1 MPEHAIVVLGLV
13 VLLSVVFN
21 LVNGFNDAANTI
33 ATSIATRALTVPAA
47 LALAALFNFAGA
59 LISHKVAYTLA
70 TGIADTEYMDLGV
83 ITAAVSTAIA
93 WNLTTWKYGVPSSSS
108 HALVSALFGAA
119 LVKVVING
127 AGIDVFKWG
136 MLVKIIVALFTSPL
150 FGFAAGY
157 ILFRLIAG
165 TAVGLFPGMAIQR
178 GNRFFARIQVLS
190 AGMMSFAHG
199 SNDAQKTMGLIAL
212 ALYQADAIER
222 FHVPLWVTVIC
233 AVSISAG
240 TMVGGMRIIKTV
252 AKKITDLQPIHGFSA
267 ESGSALVMFVA
278 TYFGMPVS
286 TTHVAISS
294 VVGVGASKTF
304 GKTPGAV
311 VGYILNAWALTIPV
325 TAAAAGVAYLI
336 VIKTGTLIFSLAT
349 APGLAL
355 FIYDSYRTRT
365 APAPGLH

>member
-1 MPEHAIVVLGLV
+1 MPEHTLVVLALV

-21 LVNGFNDAANTI
+21 FINGFNDAANTI

-70 TGIADTEYMDLGV
+70 TGVADPVYMDTGV

-108 HALVSALFGAA
+108 HALVSALFGAVFVKA
-119 LVKVVING
+119 LING
-127 AGIDVFKWG
+127 AGVDVFRWS
-136 MLVKIIVALFTSPL
+136 MLIKIIVALFTSPI

-157 ILFRLIAG
+157 VLFRLLAG
-165 TAVGLFPGMAIQR
+165 TARGLFSGMAVQR
-178 GNRFFARIQVLS
+178 GNRFFARMQVLS

-212 ALYQADAIER
+212 ALYQAGATER

-252 AKKITDLQPIHGFSA
+252 AKKITDLQPVHGFSA
-267 ESGSALVMFVA
+267 ESGAAAVMFAA
-278 TYFGMPVS
+278 TFLGMPVS
-286 TTHVAISS
+286 TTHVTVSS

-304 GKTPGAV
+304 GKSPGAV
-311 VGYILNAWALTIPV
+311 VGSILNAWALTIPV
-325 TAAAAGVAYLI
+325 TAAVAGVAYLI
-336 VIKTGTLIFSLAT
+336 VIKTGMLVFSLAT
-349 APGLAL
+349 ALGLAL
-355 FIYDSYRTRT
+355 FVYDLYRK
-365 APAPGLH
+365 